1 MSTLHRLRGMPA
13 VFTAAALFVVTTSV
27 WATAVTV
34 KLTGAQETPPV
45 KTAAT
50 GTGTITINADKSV
63 SGKIKTTGI
72 EGTMAHIH
80 TGAPGES
87 GPPIITLT
95 KDPDGGWSVPPGAVL
110 TDDQY
115 AVFKAG
121 HLYVNVH
128 SAEHVPGEIRGQ
140 LTP

>member
-1 MSTLHRLRGMPA
+1 MSTPSRTRRLPA
-13 VFTAAALFVVTTSV
+13 VLTAVALVIVSASA
-27 WATAVTV
+27 WATAISV
-34 KLTGAQETPPV
+34 KLTGAEETPPV
-45 KTAAT
+45 KTTAT
-50 GTGTITINADKSV
+50 GTGTITINADKTV
-63 SGKIKTTGI
+63 SGKIKTSGI
-72 EGTMAHIH
+72 QGTMAHIH

-95 KDPDGGWSVPPGAVL
+95 KDADGGWSVPAGAVL

>member
-1 MSTLHRLRGMPA
+1 MNTGNRSNGRSIVLSA
-13 VFTAAALFVVTTSV
+13 VALLLLGTAAWAASV
-27 WATAVTV
+27 NV

-50 GTGTITINADKSV
+50 GTGTFTINPDKTV
-63 SGKIKTTGI
+63 SGKIKTSGI
-72 EGTMAHIH
+72 DGTMAHIH

-87 GPPIITLT
+87 GPPIVTLT
-95 KDPDGGWSVPPGAVL
+95 KDSDGAWSVPPGTVL

-115 AVFKAG
+115 AMFKAG

-140 LTP
+140 LNP